1 MSEGKTKECGFFD
14 RVRRTLYMIEREL
27 FRLLYIV
34 IDAIVSYL
42 RPCRRDGSELQP
54 SGRMTAWLYAY
65 ADSQEVVG
73 GLPGFLYLGT
83 LEP

>member
-14 RVRRTLYMIEREL
+14 RVRRILYMIEREL

-42 RPCRRDGSELQP
+42 RPYRRRRLGVTALGAHGSVAVRVRRQP
-54 SGRMTAWLYAY
+54 GSR
-65 ADSQEVVG
+65 G
-73 GLPGFLYLGT
+73 GPSRVSLPRY
-83 LEP
+83 P